1 MNSIEWFIEMWDKN
15 QRLLSPKEIIEK
27 AKEMHEKEMVEACH
41 KMQIIND
48 VDFDGNVT
56 FMFSPEDYYKETYKK
71 L

>member
-1 MNSIEWFIEMWDKN
+1 MNSIEFIHNIAKRREPDKFDWE
-15 QRLLSPKEIIEK
+15 Q
-27 AKEMHEKEMVEACH
+27 AKEMHEKEMVDACH

-71 L
+71 